1 MDRSWIF
8 LTKAGNIGIA
18 REKDNNL
25 LVYIEKNMFSRSFQV
40 SIWSVLD
47 ELMDE
52 RREEISIES
61 LNMHLRNN
69 DIAEEEV
76 ILLEKA
82 PYPGNYY
89 PRIARE
95 NIHFNYVSNDF
106 KQDARAYQNIQS
118 SLDHLFNYIEPAEE
132 NLKAYGHKIR
142 ELLIITCTEVEY
154 LLQKMLTENGYS
166 KENNRYTTKDYF
178 KCKNVLKLNEYGV
191 RLYHN
196 LDLKLFKPF
205 ENWNFENSTESLP
218 WYNAYNSVKHNR
230 GDNIAQANL
239 EHLLDAVSAL
249 HILLESQYGKNI
261 FIKLYSYTEDRS
273 VFNTI
278 ERPTWEPHEI
288 TVPLLKQVYE
298 VKTEWLGKRKYFEDF
313 SA

>member
-25 LVYIEKNMFSRSFQV
+25 LVYIERNMFSRSFQV

-61 LNMHLRNN
+61 LNLHLRNN

-154 LLQKMLTENGYS
+154 LLLKMLTENGYEQ
-166 KENNRYTTKDYF
+166 KKIYKTIDYI
-178 KCKNVLKLNEYGV
+178 KCKDILKLNCFEVQLSQYP
-191 RLYHN
+191 
-196 LDLKLFKPF
+196 KLGTFKP
-205 ENWNFENSTESLP
+205 L
-218 WYNAYNSVKHNR
+218 KHW
-230 GDNIAQANL
+230 
-239 EHLLDAVSAL
+239 
-249 HILLESQYGKNI
+249 
-261 FIKLYSYTEDRS
+261 KL
-273 VFNTI
+273 
-278 ERPTWEPHEI
+278 RPSMI
-288 TVPLLKQVYE
+288 
-298 VKTEWLGKRKYFEDF
+298 
-313 SA
+313 